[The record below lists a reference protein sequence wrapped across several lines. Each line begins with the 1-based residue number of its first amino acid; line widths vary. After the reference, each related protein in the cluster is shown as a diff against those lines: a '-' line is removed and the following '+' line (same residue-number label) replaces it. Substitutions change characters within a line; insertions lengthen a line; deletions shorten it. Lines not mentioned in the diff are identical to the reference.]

1 MINIK
6 SDFKA
11 YKKVALSNSS
21 HFSHKVVKNFTYLYC
36 LMIKSGKP
44 KREYDYFKQAN
55 ICI

>member
-21 HFSHKVVKNFTYLYC
+21 HFNHKVVKKFTYLYC

-44 KREYDYFKQAN
+44 KLEYDYFKQAN